1 MKPTI
6 QFKRNTRSVFFH
18 ITTQCNLSCTHCY
31 IDPVQHG
38 SGAVPLETIKKW
50 LNLFKKNN
58 TDLVLLGGEPTLHPE
73 LSSAIKYAR
82 KIGYRSI
89 TVDTNGY
96 LFHDILDKVTPNDV
110 DFFSFSLDGPE
121 ASINDSIRG
130 KGSFE
135 HCIQGIHAA
144 RKKGFSVSLIYTV
157 SAINIHALRQ
167 MPSLIASLNIQKFF
181 IQIIGIRGRSAHERQ
196 KNDLQVT
203 YHDWITHVPAVARDV
218 ADLGISVTY
227 PKVFLETEDI
237 FECAGRVSEQFF
249 VFPNGRVYRCPLC
262 EDYPIHSYFIADN
275 RLQPMPPINE
285 NQLFL
290 LDIPEGCV
298 MNKLVQPGNI
308 SYDFKGHPNHRIACC
323 LLKTSVEKNDYN
335 SIVPDNKQ

>member
-1 MKPTI
+1 
-6 QFKRNTRSVFFH
+6 
-18 ITTQCNLSCTHCY
+18 
-31 IDPVQHG
+31 VQHG
-38 SGAVPLETIKKW
+38 SGTVPLETIIKW
-50 LNLFKKNN
+50 LDLFKKSN
-58 TDLVLLGGEPTLHPE
+58 TDLVLLGGEPTLHPK

-96 LFHDILDKVTPNDV
+96 LFYDILDKVTPNDV
-110 DFFSFSLDGPE
+110 DFFSFSVDGPE
-121 ASINDSIRG
+121 ASINDHIRG
-130 KGSFE
+130 KGAFE
-135 HCIQGIHAA
+135 TCIHGIHAA

-167 MPSLIASLNIQKFF
+167 MPSLIAPLNIQKFF
-181 IQIIGIRGRSAHERQ
+181 IQIIGIRGKSAHESQ
-196 KNDLQVT
+196 KHDLQVA
-203 YHDWITHVPAVARDV
+203 YHDWMTHVPSVAREV
-218 ADLGISVTY
+218 ANLGISVTY

-262 EDYPIHSYFIADN
+262 EDYPIHSFFIADN
-275 RLQPMPPINE
+275 HLHPMPPINE
-285 NQLFL
+285 NQLFY

-308 SYDFKGHPNHRIACC
+308 SYDDKGLPNHRIACC
-323 LLKTSVEKNDYN
+323 LLKTSVEKNDHD
-335 SIVPDNKQ
+335 SHVPGK